1 MKPYKLK
8 KIRKPVPDMRAV
20 NRPVK
25 EVEMENLT
33 GFVRGK
39 KASDIEERFGR
50 ALDKNPRVS
59 NYLFQVSYIAG
70 MNLPGEIRLDFLVF
84 SGGTSWPIQIDGEF
98 AHKTAAQKAEDAIK
112 DAILDDHLKGQAQ
125 PVQRIDGELLDTQE
139 NADKLVRRL
148 F

>member
-1 MKPYKLK
+1 MKPYVLK
-8 KIRKPVPDMRAV
+8 KIRKPVSSTRAI

-25 EVEMENLT
+25 EVAMENLT

-50 ALDKNPRVS
+50 ALDKNQRVS

-84 SGGTSWPIQIDGEF
+84 SGGTEWPIQIDGEF

-112 DAILDDHLKGQAQ
+112 DAILDDFLKGKAQAT
-125 PVQRIDGELLDTQE
+125 QRIDGELLDTQD